1 MTTLVIGI
9 ILIVGGIA
17 FAAFPFFKRPS
28 SDEPPVVP
36 KAPAGAARRIMSAD
50 VAPTPIAA
58 ELEELELDRA
68 MGKLEEGDYQRLRA
82 AIEARARATTPSAAP
97 SPVPGTPARVVAVP
111 EAESDA
117 SALPTDAITSATSP
131 ATSAA
136 AASRPELEA
145 EAERLIRAQRATV
158 VRCGT
163 CGPRPEPGARFC
175 SQCGRAIGGCPACGA
190 AITQPGARF
199 CDQCGTTLVA

>member
-17 FAAFPFFKRPS
+17 FAAFPFFKRPAP
-28 SDEPPVVP
+28 DDTPALP
-36 KAPAGAARRIMSAD
+36 KAPAGASPRARRAESA
-50 VAPTPIAA
+50 PSPIAA

-82 AIEARARATTPSAAP
+82 AIDARARTTTPSAAP
-97 SPVPGTPARVVAVP
+97 SPVPVTPAPVG
-111 EAESDA
+111 
-117 SALPTDAITSATSP
+117 SAPD
-131 ATSAA
+131 
-136 AASRPELEA
+136 LEA

-158 VRCGT
+158 VSCGT

-175 SQCGRAIGGCPACGA
+175 SHCGRAIGGCPACGA
-190 AITQPGARF
+190 TITQPGARF
-199 CDQCGTTLVA
+199 CDQCGTALVA

>member
-17 FAAFPFFKRPS
+17 FAAFPFFKRPA

-36 KAPAGAARRIMSAD
+36 KAPTGAARRVMRAE
-50 VAPTPIAA
+50 VAPSPIAA

-82 AIEARARATTPSAAP
+82 AIEARAQTTTPSAAP
-97 SPVPGTPARVVAVP
+97 SPVGTPARAGAVP
-111 EAESDA
+111 DA
-117 SALPTDAITSATSP
+117 ASVGLALPADAMTSATSP
-131 ATSAA
+131 ATTAA

-145 EAERLIRAQRATV
+145 DAERLILAQRATV

-175 SQCGRAIGGCPACGA
+175 SHCGRAIGGCPACGA
-190 AITQPGARF
+190 TITQPGARF
-199 CDQCGTTLVA
+199 CDQCGTALVA